1 MVPTIVEL
9 REYADTIRRG
19 EVEKALAR
27 MPAILE
33 EDRER
38 IHQMTRAIVNK
49 LLHHPTQVLRGEG
62 TSQAEES
69 RLLAAVR
76 HLFGLGDNR

>member
-1 MVPTIVEL
+1 MTTVG
-9 REYADTIRRG
+9 D
-19 EVEKALAR
+19 
-27 MPAILE
+27 

-49 LLHHPTQVLRGEG
+49 LLHHPTQVLKDEG
-62 TSQAEES
+62 SIVEES

-76 HLFGLGDNR
+76 RLFRLGDES